1 MSKEDF
7 IRKITSRKF
16 WVAVVSFV
24 TALLIAFKVPEASIS
39 QVAAIIMAFGSLF
52 AYIFAEGWVDSTRA
66 KDGGGNS
73 YINYWGDKALE
84 TVGDDEDESKSDH

>member
-24 TALLIAFKVPEASIS
+24 TALLVAFNVPEASIS
-39 QVAAIIMAFGSLF
+39 QVTAIIMAFGSLF
-52 AYIFAEGWVDSTRA
+52 AYIFAEGWVDSTRV

-73 YINYWGDKALE
+73 YINNLGDTLE
-84 TVGDDEDESKSDH
+84 KLGDDEDESKSDY